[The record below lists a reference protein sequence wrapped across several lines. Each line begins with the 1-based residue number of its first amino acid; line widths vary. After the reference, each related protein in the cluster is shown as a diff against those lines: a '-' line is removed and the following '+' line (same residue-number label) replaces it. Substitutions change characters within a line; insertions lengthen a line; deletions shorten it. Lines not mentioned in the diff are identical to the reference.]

1 MATHRPTILVVED
14 VGLVRMNLAMDLQDS
29 GFNVLE
35 ASSADSA
42 ISVLERA
49 EQRVDI
55 VLTDLNMP
63 GSQGGAALLRWLV
76 TNRPEIVRAVCT
88 AHAGLAPIEDVTAA
102 NLVFEKPFDPVRL
115 SSELWSALSLARQG
129 V

>member
-1 MATHRPTILVVED
+1 MSTQPTILVVED
-14 VGLVRMNLAMDLQDS
+14 VGLVRMNLAMDLQDA

-35 ASSADSA
+35 ASSADGA

-49 EQRVDI
+49 TDPIHI

-63 GSQGGAALLRWLV
+63 GSRGGAALLRWLA
-76 TNRPEIVRAVCT
+76 TNRPGIVRAVCT
-88 AHAGLAPIEDVTAA
+88 AHAGLAPIEDVSAA
-102 NLVFEKPFDPVRL
+102 NLVFEKPFDPMRV
-115 SSELWSALSLARQG
+115 SSELWGAMSLARQD

>member
-1 MATHRPTILVVED
+1 MATQRPTILVVED
-14 VGLVRMNLAMDLQDS
+14 VGLVRMSLAMDLQDT

-42 ISVLERA
+42 ISMLERG
-49 EQRVDI
+49 EGPIHI

-63 GSQGGAALLRWLV
+63 GSQGGAALLRWLA

-115 SSELWSALSLARQG
+115 SSELWSALSLARQD